1 MFQFSL
7 SRWWSMVTK
16 EFLQIR
22 RDRVTLGM
30 IAVLP
35 IVQLTLFGFAINNDP
50 KHLRTI
56 ALSQDRSEFSRSLVS
71 GLRNTG
77 YFDMQEGNFS
87 EAAAAEALKR
97 GTAQFVISV
106 PSDFS
111 NKLIRDQKPAILVEA
126 DATDP
131 AATGNA
137 IAALNT
143 LIQSVFKKDMGG
155 PLSHLSPKSSFEA
168 KIHKLYNPSGIA
180 QYNIIPGLMGVI
192 LSMTMVMMTSLAIT
206 RERERGTIENILSSP
221 ALPIEVICG
230 KIVPYVIVG
239 LLQCTVILLAAR
251 FLFEIPFRG
260 NLLTVYCLALLLI
273 LANLMVGISISSIA
287 ANQLQAMQM
296 TFFYFLPSVLL
307 SGFMFPFMGMPRW
320 AQMIGNCLPLTYFN
334 RAIRGVLLKG
344 NGWIDMWPNA
354 IALVIFG
361 LLMMTIGVLSY
372 KKTLD

>member
-56 ALSQDRSEFSRSLVS
+56 ALSQDRSEFSRSLVA

-77 YFDMQEGNFS
+77 YFDMQEGNYS
-87 EAAAAEALKR
+87 EAEAAEALKR

-354 IALVIFG
+354 ITLVFFG